1 MLIKIHFERRRCCN
15 SFKIIPLFFIK
26 LSLLVGYLTGTQI
39 YEIKTKDGG
48 WEWGW
53 VPYSFRSR
61 STFYV
66 RNNTIKCHYEYVN
79 DACFFVI
86 GISLC
91 HERYCSSW
99 IMRIKSF
106 VNRLSHDCYI
116 DIDRDVS
123 TAYYRS
129 SLGDSVDLLSRFYRN
144 RKGTQ

>member
-1 MLIKIHFERRRCCN
+1 MLIQILFERRRCCN
-15 SFKIIPLFFIK
+15 SFKISPLFFFYQTQPVGW
-26 LSLLVGYLTGTQI
+26 LSHRNSNLWNKNEGW
-39 YEIKTKDGG
+39 EGG
-48 WEWGW
+48 WGWG
-53 VPYSFRSR
+53 PYSFRCR

-66 RNNTIKCHYEYVN
+66 RNTLKYHYEYVN

-91 HERYCSSW
+91 HCSSW

-106 VNRLSHDCYI
+106 VNRLSHDCHI

-123 TAYYRS
+123 TAYCRS

-144 RKGTQ
+144 RKGAQ